1 MILGYANLT
10 VHSTVHKE
18 YKCVGISKLSLI
30 VYEIKAFNCFY
41 FQQCATSVKLLIVEN
56 TGFLLLEALKTVV
69 YVI

>member
-10 VHSTVHKE
+10 VHSIVHKE
-18 YKCVGISKLSLI
+18 YKCFGISKLSLI
-30 VYEIKAFNCFY
+30 VYEIKAFY
-41 FQQCATSVKLLIVEN
+41 FQQCATSVKLLIMEN